1 MLQLADGGVHAR
13 LQDGSSGR
21 IPVAAQLDGGVLG
34 CQRVV
39 EVQDV
44 VLRPPRRVG
53 IEGNNAV
60 EGARPVQGQGG
71 EGRSSVG
78 DAVYRQHGFRSV
90 SIQIGDGGRAGS
102 GKIQGGGSRDS
113 AHFIGGSTPAAT
125 LTCVPLKATSA
136 A

>member
-1 MLQLADGGVHAR
+1 MLFCV
-13 LQDGSSGR
+13 
-21 IPVAAQLDGGVLG
+21 
-34 CQRVV
+34 
-39 EVQDV
+39 
-44 VLRPPRRVG
+44 PPRRVG

-113 AHFIGGSTPAAT
+113 AHFIGGSTPRRYVN
-125 LTCVPLKATSA
+125 LRSVKSNVRRISL
-136 A
+136 